1 MARADGRIVVSDDTN
16 DSARRAL
23 LPASDIPL
31 LYFGFAHVC
40 LAAAL
45 AVLVVRPDLP
55 GGFFHHPRMLA
66 VVHLITL
73 GWISG
78 SILGAFYVV
87 GPLALRLPLR
97 PGWRD
102 RAAFGSFAAG
112 VSGMVAHFWIGRY
125 DGMVWSAA
133 LVVAAVLHVAIRA
146 WIGLPRAPVPWPVK
160 LHVALA
166 FGNMLLASAFGMFL
180 GLNRLFGWLS
190 WSPLST
196 AFAHAHLAAVGWAVM
211 MVVGLSYRLIPMI
224 VPARMPAGRALAS
237 SAVLLEVGTIG
248 LAVARIVRRGWT
260 PFGALVLIA
269 GVASFVAQVRK
280 IVARKLPPPAALPR
294 PDWATWQTHVAFVW
308 LMVAASA
315 GLLLTLPVPPTWTI
329 ALGWI
334 YGTAGLVGFL
344 AQIVVGIQGRL
355 LPLYGWYRMME
366 RDSMRPVSR
375 SAHTLASHG
384 LSKAILMA
392 WTLGVPL
399 LISGL
404 AGGIDS
410 LTAAGS
416 ALLLAGVA
424 LNAAQAITIVTADA
438 GNSR

>member
-1 MARADGRIVVSDDTN
+1 MI
-16 DSARRAL
+16 
-23 LPASDIPL
+23 
-31 LYFGFAHVC
+31 
-40 LAAAL
+40 
-45 AVLVVRPDLP
+45 AVI
-55 GGFFHHPRMLA
+55 
-66 VVHLITL
+66 HLITL

-78 SILGAFYVV
+78 SILGAFYIV

-97 PGWRD
+97 SGWRD
-102 RAAFGSFAAG
+102 RVAFGSFAAG
-112 VSGMVAHFWIGRY
+112 VSGMVAHFWIGQY
-125 DGMVWSAA
+125 EGMVWSAA
-133 LVVAAVLHVAIRA
+133 LVVAAVLHVALRA
-146 WIGLPRAPVPWPVK
+146 WLGLFRAPVPWPVK

-166 FGNMLLASAFGMFL
+166 FANMLLASAFGMFA
-180 GLNRLFGWLS
+180 GLNRLLGWLP

-224 VPARMPAGRALAS
+224 VPAQMPTGRAMAT

-248 LAVARIVRRGWT
+248 LAVALITRPSWT
-260 PFGALVLIA
+260 PLGALVLIA
-269 GVASFVAQVRK
+269 GVATFVSQVRK
-280 IVARKLPPPAALPR
+280 IVARRLPPPAALPR

-308 LMVAASA
+308 LLVAASA
-315 GLLLTLPVPPTWTI
+315 GLLLTLRVPPAWVV

-366 RDSMRPVSR
+366 RGNMRPASR

-384 LSKAILMA
+384 LSKAILIT

-404 AGGIDS
+404 AAGIAS
-410 LTAAGS
+410 LIATGS

-438 GNSR
+438 ANSQ

>member
-1 MARADGRIVVSDDTN
+1 VLADDGN
-16 DSARRAL
+16 DPARRAL

-40 LAAAL
+40 FAAAL

-55 GGFFHHPRMLA
+55 GSFFHHPRLIA
-66 VVHLITL
+66 VIHLITL

-78 SILGAFYVV
+78 SILGAFYIV

-97 PGWRD
+97 SGWRD
-102 RAAFGSFAAG
+102 RVAFGSFAAG
-112 VSGMVAHFWIGRY
+112 VSGMVAHFWIGQY
-125 DGMVWSAA
+125 GGMVWSAA
-133 LVVAAVLHVAIRA
+133 LVVAAVLHVALRA
-146 WIGLPRAPVPWPVK
+146 WLGLLRAPVPWPVK
-160 LHVALA
+160 LHVSLA
-166 FGNMLLASAFGMFL
+166 FANMLLASAFGMFA
-180 GLNRLFGWLS
+180 GLNRIFGWLP

-224 VPARMPAGRALAS
+224 VPARMPTGRAMAT

-248 LAVARIVRRGWT
+248 LAVALISRPGWT
-260 PFGALVLIA
+260 PLGALVLIA
-269 GVASFVAQVRK
+269 GVASFVSQVRK
-280 IVARKLPPPAALPR
+280 IVAGRLPPPAALPR

-315 GLLLTLPVPPTWTI
+315 GLLLTLPVPPAWVI

-366 RDSMRPVSR
+366 RGNMRPASR

-384 LSKAILMA
+384 LSKAILMT

-399 LISGL
+399 LVSGL
-404 AGGIDS
+404 AAGID
-410 LTAAGS
+410 LLIAAGS

-424 LNAAQAITIVTADA
+424 LNAAQAITIVTADPA
-438 GNSR
+438 NSP

>member
-1 MARADGRIVVSDDTN
+1 MPGEGGN
-16 DSARRAL
+16 DPTRRAL

-40 LAAAL
+40 AASAF

-55 GGFFHHPRMLA
+55 GGFFHHPRMVA

-78 SILGAFYVV
+78 SILGAFYIV

-112 VSGMVAHFWIGRY
+112 VSGMVAHFWMGRY

-146 WIGLPRAPVPWPVK
+146 WLGLPRAPVPWPVK

-166 FGNMLLASAFGMFL
+166 FANMLLASAFGMFL
-180 GLNRLFGWLS
+180 GLNRLFGWLP
-190 WSPLST
+190 WPPLST

-224 VPARMPAGRALAS
+224 VPARMPTGRALAS

-248 LAVARIVRRGWT
+248 LAVALIVRPGWT
-260 PFGALVLIA
+260 PLGALVLIA
-269 GVASFVAQVRK
+269 GVASFVGQVRNM
-280 IVARKLPPPAALPR
+280 VARKLPPPAALPR

-308 LMVAASA
+308 LVVAAST
-315 GLLLTLPVPPTWTI
+315 GLLLTLPVPPTWMI

-366 RDSMRPVSR
+366 RDNMRPVSR

-410 LTAAGS
+410 LIAAGS

-424 LNAAQAITIVTADA
+424 LNAAQAMTIVTADA
-438 GNSR
+438 SNSQ